1 MNIKLIIAVDK
12 NGVMGI
18 DNKLPWHL
26 SNDLKN
32 FKKETDNYPLIMGA
46 TTYKSLPGILPNREH
61 IVLSKT
67 LDGDENMSV
76 FTSIKEAIDYCFES
90 EYENVYVIGGA
101 NIIKQF
107 TYLKLFDELIITHVD
122 CSVNNGDTK
131 INLDDDLNIYNYSIV
146 DIESYQKN
154 EKNEYNFKIVKYMM
168 KPERFHQ

>member
-12 NGVMGI
+12 KGVMGI
-18 DNKLPWHL
+18 DNSLPWKL
-26 SNDLKN
+26 SDDLKC
-32 FKKETDNYPLIMGA
+32 FKKETDSYPLIMGA
-46 TTYKSLPGILPNREH
+46 NTYKSLPGILPNREH

-67 LDGDENMSV
+67 LEGDENKSV

-107 TYLKLFDELIITHVD
+107 AYLKLFDELIITHVN
-122 CSVNNGDTK
+122 CSVKGDTK
-131 INLDDDLNIYNYSIV
+131 LNLDKDLNIYNYSISDV
-146 DIESYQKN
+146 QSYSADD
-154 EKNEYNFKIVKYMM
+154 KNEYDFKIVKYMV